1 MIMIDTDRMAT
12 KLVRLVKDRKRL
24 EQTPSGMVAGRD
36 VEMEEMI
43 EELQEKVRQLEKQN
57 EGLKQRLLTTKQQLQ
72 VQPRRP
78 TPYGHIQSRI
88 NTGLR
93 RLRDDF
99 SAIPQDA
106 NTPTRGA
113 CYGHRSIVLSGRL
126 QPVIVLIFK
135 SGHLA

>member
-1 MIMIDTDRMAT
+1 MIIIDTDRMAT
-12 KLVRLVKDRKRL
+12 KLVRLVKDRKRM
-24 EQTPSGMVAGRD
+24 EQMPSGMVAGRD

-43 EELQEKVRQLEKQN
+43 EELQERVLQLEKQN
-57 EGLKQRLLTTKQQLQ
+57 EGLKQRLVTAKQQLQ
-72 VQPRRP
+72 VQSRRP

-106 NTPTRGA
+106 NTPRGA
-113 CYGHRSIVLSGRL
+113 CYGHRSIAVTCS
-126 QPVIVLIFK
+126 
-135 SGHLA
+135 HCNC